1 MGWDKWS
8 LLGKAT
14 GALTSKEKQEKH
26 LLLSICRQIIES

>member
-14 GALTSKEKQEKH
+14 GALTSKEKQEKPFATFY
-26 LLLSICRQIIES
+26 L